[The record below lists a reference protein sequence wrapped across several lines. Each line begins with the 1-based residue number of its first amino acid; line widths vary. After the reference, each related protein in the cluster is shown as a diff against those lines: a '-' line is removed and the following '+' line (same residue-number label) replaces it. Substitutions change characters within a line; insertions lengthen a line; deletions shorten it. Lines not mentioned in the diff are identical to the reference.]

1 MIKIEIEKNKNVLQ
15 KGLKQEIKLEIDKY
29 IKDPVFMA
37 LVKKYAKES
46 EEFNKNKSKID
57 KEHDKIIK
65 RVFQS
70 KKEAARFISKV
81 IERKIKPRDLIVSQN
96 SFVTSE
102 LRYREADIVYKIR
115 NKNVVILIEHQTRVD
130 YRMAYRIL
138 NYQIEIMRANEV
150 ENPRKEDKECLVIPI
165 VLYTGKE
172 KWTAKNYIKEI
183 QERLYEEKIIKRGE
197 IELGTLGY
205 YALVDVNN
213 YTKEELLKEEGILS
227 KIMLLIEKERNTK
240 DLVRTMFEIKEKI
253 QNDKNKEVVYTTME
267 LALNKKFGTKVAR
280 KIMEKIIGK
289 ESGDMLA
296 VEEMVLKEN
305 KMLRDEG
312 GKIGISEGKKIG
324 ISEGKKIGISEGKL
338 IGIDEGIIRV
348 AKEMLKNGVD
358 DEYVEKYTHL
368 SKEKI
373 EKLKK
378 EIHKM

>member
-1 MIKIEIEKNKNVLQ
+1 MIKIEKDEKQKTKNEDKKV
-15 KGLKQEIKLEIDKY
+15 LKQEIKLEIEKY
-29 IKDPVFMA
+29 LKDPVFMA

-227 KIMLLIEKERNTK
+227 KIMLIEKERNTK

-312 GKIGISEGKKIG
+312 RKIG

-358 DEYVEKYTHL
+358 DKYVEKYTHL

-373 EKLKK
+373 EKLKA
-378 EIHKM
+378 EILKI

>member
-1 MIKIEIEKNKNVLQ
+1 MIKIEIEKSKNVLQ
-15 KGLKQEIKLEIDKY
+15 KGLKQEIEKH

-227 KIMLLIEKERNTK
+227 KIMLIEKERNTK

-312 GKIGISEGKKIG
+312 RKIGISEGKKIG

>member
-1 MIKIEIEKNKNVLQ
+1 MIKIEIEKNKNELK
-15 KGLKQEIKLEIDKY
+15 KGLKKEIKLEIEKY
-29 IKDPVFMA
+29 LKDPVFMA

-70 KKEAARFISKV
+70 KKEATRFISKV
-81 IERKIKPRDLIVSQN
+81 IGSKIKPSDLIVSQN

-165 VLYTGKE
+165 VLLYTGKE

-183 QERLYEEKIIKRGE
+183 QERLYEEKIIERGE

-205 YALVDVNN
+205 YTLVDVNN
-213 YTKEELLKEEGILS
+213 YTKEELLEKEGILS
-227 KIMLLIEKERNTK
+227 KIMLIEKERNTK
-240 DLVRTMFEIKEKI
+240 DLIHTMFEIKEKI
-253 QNDKNKEVVYTTME
+253 QNDKNKEIVYDAMYLGLE
-267 LALNKKFGTKVAR
+267 KKFGTEITN
-280 KIMEKIIGK
+280 KITEKII
-289 ESGDMLA
+289 S
-296 VEEMVLKEN
+296 
-305 KMLRDEG
+305 
-312 GKIGISEGKKIG
+312 
-324 ISEGKKIGISEGKL
+324 
-338 IGIDEGIIRV
+338 
-348 AKEMLKNGVD
+348 
-358 DEYVEKYTHL
+358 
-368 SKEKI
+368 
-373 EKLKK
+373 KLKYRLQL
-378 EIHKM
+378 

>member
-1 MIKIEIEKNKNVLQ
+1 MIKIEIEKSKNVLQ
-15 KGLKQEIKLEIDKY
+15 KGLKQEIEKH
-29 IKDPVFMA
+29 IKAPVFMA

-65 RVFQS
+65 RVFQR

-312 GKIGISEGKKIG
+312 R
-324 ISEGKKIGISEGKL
+324 KIGISEGKL

>member
-1 MIKIEIEKNKNVLQ
+1 MIKIEIEKNKNELK
-15 KGLKQEIKLEIDKY
+15 KGLKQEVKLEIEKY
-29 IKDPVFMA
+29 LKDPVFMA

-57 KEHDKIIK
+57 KEYDKIIK
-65 RVFQS
+65 RVFQR

-183 QERLYEEKIIKRGE
+183 QERLYEEKIIERGE

-227 KIMLLIEKERNTK
+227 KIMLIEKERNTK

-253 QNDKNKEVVYTTME
+253 QNDKNKEIVYTTME

-312 GKIGISEGKKIG
+312 RKIGISEGKKIG

-373 EKLKK
+373 EKLKT
-378 EIHKM
+378 EILKI

>member
-1 MIKIEIEKNKNVLQ
+1 MIKIEIEKNKNELK
-15 KGLKQEIKLEIDKY
+15 KGLKKEIKLEIEKY
-29 IKDPVFMA
+29 LKDPVFMA

-70 KKEAARFISKV
+70 KKEATRFISKV
-81 IERKIKPRDLIVSQN
+81 IGSKIKPSDLIVSQN

-138 NYQIEIMRANEV
+138 NYQIEIMRVNEV
-150 ENPRKEDKECLVIPI
+150 ENPKKEDKECLVIPI

-183 QERLYEEKIIKRGE
+183 QERLYEEKIIERGE

-205 YALVDVNN
+205 YTLVDVNN

-227 KIMLLIEKERNTK
+227 KIMLIEKERNTK
-240 DLVRTMFEIKEKI
+240 DLIRTMFEIKEKI
-253 QNDKNKEVVYTTME
+253 QNDKNKEIVYTTME

-312 GKIGISEGKKIG
+312 RKIGISEGKRIG
-324 ISEGKKIGISEGKL
+324 ISEGKRIGVSEGKS
-338 IGIDEGIIRV
+338 IMCIN
-348 AKEMLKNGVD
+348 MLKMGYSI
-358 DEYVEKYTHL
+358 ETI
-368 SKEKI
+368 SKISGMSVKKLER
-373 EKLKK
+373 LKK
-378 EIHKM
+378 NIKEYQ